1 MDLSI
6 VKLDIKH
13 LSDGFVNEK
22 LKSKWS
28 EAVLKSSFT
37 IPIGL
42 FETFTHAAMLY
53 KALSLRLTA

>member
-1 MDLSI
+1 MNLSI

-28 EAVLKSSFT
+28 ETVLKSLFT
-37 IPIGL
+37 IPTGL
-42 FETFTHAAMLY
+42 TETSAY
-53 KALSLRLTA
+53 ALEGNIV